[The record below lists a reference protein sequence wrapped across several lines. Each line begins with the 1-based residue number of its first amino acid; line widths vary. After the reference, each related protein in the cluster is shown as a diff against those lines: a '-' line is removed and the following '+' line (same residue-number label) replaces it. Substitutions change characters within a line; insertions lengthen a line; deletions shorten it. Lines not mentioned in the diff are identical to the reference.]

1 MFRGK
6 NFVRSLV
13 SLLTIASLNLAGLVA
28 PARASGDLVPSDDIN
43 GGASVFVFRESR
55 KKPQARGGGGPAS
68 AGGGSAN
75 YRSRRERINSQ
86 IAASR

>member
-43 GGASVFVFRESR
+43 GGASVVVFRESR
-55 KKPQARGGGGPAS
+55 KKPQARGGGGRPVRA
-68 AGGGSAN
+68 AGARITAADAN
-75 YRSRRERINSQ
+75 G
-86 IAASR
+86 